1 MNKLIKILMNAGM
14 LLAVVGV
21 GGVAGAIET
30 GKGLVIAVVFLLVG
44 VELLLIGAKVE
55 KKEKSNIDADVFRV
69 GYLPRR

>member
-14 LLAVVGV
+14 LLTVVGV

-30 GKGLVIAVVFLLVG
+30 GKGLVMAVVFLLVG